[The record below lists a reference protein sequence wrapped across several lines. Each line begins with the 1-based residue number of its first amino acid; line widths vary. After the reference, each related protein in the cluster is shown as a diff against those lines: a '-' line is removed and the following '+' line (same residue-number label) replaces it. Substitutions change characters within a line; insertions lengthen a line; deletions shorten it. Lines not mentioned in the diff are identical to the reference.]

1 MKKSLV
7 ILLAATLGLAACNRE
22 KKGPGGLL
30 YTIHKSEGK
39 AKIQVGDIIKMHF
52 LQKNDKDSVFM
63 STWDNEM
70 PQVFPVQ
77 KAVYKGDINDVLL
90 LFGEGDSATFKVNLD
105 TMAAHNPGQPKPEQF
120 KNDKYITFTVKVEK
134 VYKKNAG
141 EADSTFQKR
150 IGQILQADFKT
161 EMEKMKAGESGKLK
175 KYLEE
180 KNLKTT
186 VTASGLNYKI
196 EKPGS
201 AERGAVGDTLLVNY
215 TGSVT
220 KKGKDGK
227 YKVFDTSNEKIAKE
241 FGLAQPGRTFQ
252 PAKMVVGGNLIAG
265 FSEGMNLIGKGGKI
279 TLIIPSNLGY
289 GDQGNPQ
296 AGIPPFTPIAFDLEI
311 LDIIK
316 GKGAPATPAPAA
328 TAPVKK

>member
-1 MKKSLV
+1 L
-7 ILLAATLGLAACNRE
+7 
-22 KKGPGGLL
+22 
-30 YTIHKSEGK
+30 
-39 AKIQVGDIIKMHF
+39 HF
-52 LQKNDKDSVFM
+52 VQKNDKDSVFI

-77 KAVYKGDINDVLL
+77 KAAYKGDINDVLL

-105 TMAAHNPGQPKPEQF
+105 TMAAHNPNQPKPEQF
-120 KNDKYITFTVKVEK
+120 KNDKYITFTVKIEK
-134 VYKKNAG
+134 VFKKNAG
-141 EADSTFQKR
+141 EADSVFQKR
-150 IGQILQADFKT
+150 AGEFFQADYKATMDKLKT
-161 EMEKMKAGESGKLK
+161 GEGAKLK

-180 KNLKTT
+180 KDLKTT
-186 VTASGLNYKI
+186 VSASGLNYKI
-196 EKPGS
+196 TAPGS

-220 KKGKDGK
+220 KKGRDGK

-241 FGLAQPGRTFQ
+241 FKLAQPGRTFQ
-252 PAKMVVGGNLIAG
+252 PAKMVIGGNLIPG

-279 TLIIPSNLGY
+279 TLIIPSNIGY

-296 AGIPPFTPIAFDLEI
+296 AGIPPYTPIAFDLEI

-316 GKGAPATPAPAA
+316 GKGAPAAPATA
-328 TAPVKK
+328 APVQR